1 MTTDLITVK
10 QVTKTYG
17 SKNKEIAALKIYPFL
32 SRKGQRLALLE
43 KVVQEK
49 QHLKAHSWDRE
60 PNVW

>member
-17 SKNKEIAALKIYPFL
+17 SKSKEITALKIYHFL
-32 SRKGQRLALLE
+32 SRKEQHLALLV

-49 QHLKAHSWDRE
+49 QHLESS
-60 PNVW
+60 

>member
-17 SKNKEIAALKIYPFL
+17 SKNKEIAALKDISL
-32 SRKGQRLALLE
+32 ASRKEQRLALLE

-49 QHLKAHSWDRE
+49 QHLVSS
-60 PNVW
+60 

>member
-17 SKNKEIAALKIYPFL
+17 SKNKEITALKNISFL

-49 QHLKAHSWDRE
+49 QHLESS
-60 PNVW
+60 

>member
-17 SKNKEIAALKIYPFL
+17 SKNKEIAALKTYHL
-32 SRKGQRLALLE
+32 RSRKEQRLALLE

-49 QHLKAHSWDRE
+49 QHLVSS
-60 PNVW
+60 